1 MRGGRYKLEKPG
13 ESYLAAGQ
21 GSEGQKASGA
31 GLVRRRQAGVA
42 AIEQNFEE
50 RDIQKGFLEWC
61 SPARELSPLIH
72 LSMKS

>member
-42 AIEQNFEE
+42 AIERNFEE
-50 RDIQKGFLEWC
+50 RDI
-61 SPARELSPLIH
+61 
-72 LSMKS
+72 